1 MACSKAWTRHVDEK
15 ILTEHFGLAN
25 LYEIEAYLKRG
36 GYRAVTKA
44 LQEMTPAG
52 IMDEVKK
59 AGLRGRGGAGFP
71 AGMKWSFVPKTS
83 DKPKYLCVN
92 ADEGEPGTFKD
103 RYILTHNP
111 HLLIEGII
119 IASFSV
125 GIHAAYVYIRG
136 EYEAVAQRLEQALAQ
151 AAQKGYLGKDIL
163 ETGFDL
169 DVFVHR
175 GAGAYICGEE
185 TALLE
190 SLEGKRGYPR
200 LKPPFPATVGLFQ
213 CPTVINNVETLANI
227 PVIIQKGAPWFL
239 DKGLAKD
246 GGTRIFGVSGP
257 VVRPGIYELPVG
269 TSLREIIYTHAGGL
283 KPGKKLKA
291 VIPGGMSAPILKADE
306 IDIKMDFDSLAGVG
320 SMLGSAAVIVID
332 EATPILDVLKKVAKF
347 YAHES
352 CGQCTPCRIG
362 TSWIHK
368 IIKRMSAGHGEKG
381 DVDELVR
388 LASNIKGKTLCPM
401 GDAASLPVLSL
412 AQKFKNELESCL
424 KDGSG

>member
-1 MACSKAWTRHVDEK
+1 MDEK

-25 LYEIEAYLKRG
+25 LHAIESYLEQG

-44 LQEMTPAG
+44 LKEMTPAG

-125 GIHAAYVYIRG
+125 GIHTAYVYIRG
-136 EYEAVAQRLEQALAQ
+136 EYEAVAQRLEQAIGQ
-151 AAQKGYLGKDIL
+151 AAEKGYLGKNILGRGFELDI
-163 ETGFDL
+163 
-169 DVFVHR
+169 FVHR

-190 SLEGKRGYPR
+190 SLEGKRGHPR
-200 LKPPFPATVGLFQ
+200 LKPPFPASVGLFQ

-227 PVIIQKGAPWFL
+227 PVIIEKGAPWFL
-239 DKGLAKD
+239 DKGLAMD

-269 TSLREIIYTHAGGL
+269 TSLREIINIHAGGL
-283 KPGKKLKA
+283 RPGKKLKA

-306 IDIKMDFDSLAGVG
+306 IDVKMDFDSLAGVG

-332 EATPILDVLKKVAKF
+332 EATPILHVLKKVAKF
-347 YAHES
+347 YSHES

-362 TSWIHK
+362 TSWIYK
-368 IIKRMSAGHGEKG
+368 IIKRMSAGLGEPG
-381 DVDELVR
+381 DVEELVR

-412 AQKFKNELESCL
+412 AHKFKNELESCL
-424 KDGSG
+424 KKGTG